1 VDKSFKKSN
10 GETVYGVDAC
20 LAAAYEPYKVALA
33 TDITKGWELLMKHD
47 GLSTRAF
54 LLEVMKYP
62 WAVVQW
68 METRD
73 TSTGAYDL
81 AFSEV
86 KAFPTFLAH
95 FNER

>member
-1 VDKSFKKSN
+1 MYKEFKKSN
-10 GETVYGVDAC
+10 GEIVYGVDAC
-20 LAAAYEPYKVALA
+20 LAEAYEPFKVALA
-33 TDITKGWELLMKHD
+33 KDITKGWELLMQHD

-68 METRD
+68 METRE
-73 TSTGAYDL
+73 TSTGTYEL

-86 KAFPTFLAH
+86 KALSTFSAD
-95 FNER
+95 